1 MTGREEMETMASTTA
16 EKLADSVLGPV
27 ARRFISRPLVVRLA
41 EQELSKRSE
50 KEAFKEVKGR
60 LHQLLLS
67 FEAKPSEYL
76 KLANDLEVAAA
87 LGRDQLMK
95 AAHKG
100 LMLHASTRERIIIM
114 DDFYSKVFE
123 GKAYSSV
130 VDLACGLNPL
140 SLPWMGLPENVSYL
154 AADASDGPG
163 AAVRS
168 FFKSWGAD
176 GSFLHCD
183 LSQGVPEGRFDVAL
197 LMKALPTLDRIKEGL
212 GIECVEAVDAPVVV
226 VSFPTKSL
234 GGKRKGMGRNYEE
247 GFSSAAERAG
257 WSYSKLEFPG
267 ELAFIVRK

>member
-1 MTGREEMETMASTTA
+1 MTEMDIREGMAPTTA

-67 FEAKPSEYL
+67 FEARPAEYL
-76 KLANDLEVAAA
+76 KLASDLAVAAA
-87 LGRDQLMK
+87 AGQDELRK
-95 AAHKG
+95 VAHKG
-100 LMLHASTRERIIIM
+100 LMLHASTRERLIFM
-114 DDFYSKVFE
+114 EDFYRRVFE

-130 VDLACGLNPL
+130 LDLACGLNPL

-168 FFKSWGAD
+168 FFKAWGTD
-176 GSFLHCD
+176 GRFLHCD
-183 LSQGVPEGRFDVAL
+183 LSQGLPEGRFDIAL

-212 GIECVEAVDAPVVV
+212 GIECVDAVDAPVVV
-226 VSFPTKSL
+226 VSFPTRSL
-234 GGKRKGMGRNYEE
+234 GGKRKGMGRSYEE
-247 GFSSAAERAG
+247 GFSVAADKAG
-257 WSYSKLEFPG
+257 WSYTKIEFPG